1 MAPRPSS
8 PTISYLPAFV
18 TVGIIQSICHR
29 AKTAPAAQSP
39 IERIAFRLWK
49 AGNLTSPRPSVF
61 NFLLLISGNASA
73 DTRDALS
80 TTLPTGFSFG
90 QRYWGTSVSHSIR
103 SECSRARL
111 RQEVHALPERG
122 AIIENAG
129 LHDSL
134 GLSDN

>member
-61 NFLLLISGNASA
+61 NFLLFISGNASA

-80 TTLPTGFSFG
+80 CTVPTGFSFG

-103 SECSRARL
+103 EERPPRAAPPSAPLWQPLRL
-111 RQEVHALPERG
+111 RVRLA
-122 AIIENAG
+122 
-129 LHDSL
+129 D
-134 GLSDN
+134 